1 MSLFLKITDSLI
13 KTVTFILVVFIR
25 IYQYMISP
33 LFPASCRFYPSCSN
47 YSIEALRRHGPIKGA
62 VLAISRILKCNPLSE
77 GGFDPVPE
85 KFTL

>member
-1 MSLFLKITDSLI
+1 M
-13 KTVTFILVVFIR
+13 TFILVVFIR
-25 IYQYMISP
+25 IYQYLISP

-47 YSIEALRRHGPIKGA
+47 YSIEALRRHGPIKGT
-62 VLAISRILKCNPLSE
+62 VLTISRILKCNPLSE

>member
-1 MSLFLKITDSLI
+1 MSLFLKIADSLI

-25 IYQYMISP
+25 IYQYLISP

-47 YSIEALRRHGPIKGA
+47 YSIEALRRHGPIKGV